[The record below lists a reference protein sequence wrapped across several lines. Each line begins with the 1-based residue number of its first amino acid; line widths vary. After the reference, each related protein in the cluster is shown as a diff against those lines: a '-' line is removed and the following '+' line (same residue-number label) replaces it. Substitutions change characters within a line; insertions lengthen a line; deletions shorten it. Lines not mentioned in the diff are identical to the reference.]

1 VALNGL
7 SSRHWHDV
15 EIGLYSKLPATGSPA
30 RTPLI
35 NEDPAT
41 LATAA
46 KSPKPRTRS
55 TSGPT
60 TSPGKTSKSKAAA
73 KTDPVEILRKQVLS
87 ALDEL
92 KAKDVKEI
100 DVRGKTS
107 IADILIIASGTSTR
121 HVKSLADEV
130 VRFVKKAGMMP
141 LGVEGEKEAEWV
153 LVDLGD
159 IIVHVMLPRIRE
171 FYGLERLWTVGDDM
185 PIAANA
191 D

>member
-1 VALNGL
+1 M
-7 SSRHWHDV
+7 
-15 EIGLYSKLPATGSPA
+15 
-30 RTPLI
+30 
-35 NEDPAT
+35 
-41 LATAA
+41 ATAA
-46 KSPKPRTRS
+46 KKTSPKPS
-55 TSGPT
+55 
-60 TSPGKTSKSKAAA
+60 SKSSTTAPARTKAKAAS
-73 KTDPVEILRKQVLS
+73 KPDPVEFLRKQVLA

-92 KAKDVKEI
+92 KAKDVHEI

-141 LGVEGEKEAEWV
+141 LGVEGQREAEWV

-171 FYGLERLWTVGDDM
+171 FYGLERLWTVGDHM
-185 PIAANA
+185 PAAANA

>member
-1 VALNGL
+1 LATPAKKT
-7 SSRHWHDV
+7 SPK
-15 EIGLYSKLPATGSPA
+15 SKL
-30 RTPLI
+30 
-35 NEDPAT
+35 
-41 LATAA
+41 
-46 KSPKPRTRS
+46 RS
-55 TSGPT
+55 TS
-60 TSPGKTSKSKAAA
+60 SA
-73 KTDPVEILRKQVLS
+73 KTDPVDFLRKQVLA

-130 VRFVKKAGMMP
+130 VKFVKKAGMMP
-141 LGVEGEKEAEWV
+141 LGVEGQREAEWV

-171 FYGLERLWTVGDDM
+171 FYGLERLWTVGDEM
-185 PIAANA
+185 PVAANA
-191 D
+191 E

>member
-1 VALNGL
+1 VKSL
-7 SSRHWHDV
+7 
-15 EIGLYSKLPATGSPA
+15 
-30 RTPLI
+30 
-35 NEDPAT
+35 
-41 LATAA
+41 AA
-46 KSPKPRTRS
+46 KKTAPNKP
-55 TSGPT
+55 
-60 TSPGKTSKSKAAA
+60 AAA
-73 KTDPVEILRKQVLS
+73 ADPVDYLRKQVLA

-92 KAKDVKEI
+92 KAKDVHEI

-130 VRFVKKAGMMP
+130 IKFVKKAGMMP
-141 LGVEGEKEAEWV
+141 LGVEGQREAEWV

-185 PIAANA
+185 PVAANA

>member
-1 VALNGL
+1 M
-7 SSRHWHDV
+7 
-15 EIGLYSKLPATGSPA
+15 
-30 RTPLI
+30 
-35 NEDPAT
+35 
-41 LATAA
+41 ATASKTARKPRPVAKAAPAKSASTKSASA
-46 KSPKPRTRS
+46 KSPAKKPRTAKPVS
-55 TSGPT
+55 A
-60 TSPGKTSKSKAAA
+60 KS
-73 KTDPVEILRKQVLS
+73 DPVDFLRRQVLA

-92 KAKDVKEI
+92 KAKDVHEI

-107 IADILIIASGTSTR
+107 IADVLIIASGTSTR

-130 VRFVKKAGMMP
+130 VKFVKKAGMMP
-141 LGVEGEKEAEWV
+141 LGVEGQREAEWV

-185 PIAANA
+185 PNAANT

>member
-1 VALNGL
+1 M
-7 SSRHWHDV
+7 
-15 EIGLYSKLPATGSPA
+15 ATPA
-30 RTPLI
+30 RK
-35 NEDPAT
+35 
-41 LATAA
+41 TA
-46 KSPKPRTRS
+46 SNSKPRTA
-55 TSGPT
+55 
-60 TSPGKTSKSKAAA
+60 SKPATKS
-73 KTDPVEILRKQVLS
+73 DPVDFLRKQVLA

-107 IADILIIASGTSTR
+107 IADVLIIASGTSTR

-130 VRFVKKAGMMP
+130 VKFVKKAGMMP
-141 LGVEGEKEAEWV
+141 LGVEGQREAEWV

-171 FYGLERLWTVGDDM
+171 FYGLERLWTVGDEM
-185 PIAANA
+185 PAAANA